1 MQYKR
6 VFRRAQKG
14 RGKGRKKKNN
24 RKAGENMITPQEN
37 NKVGE
42 NRVENLERKMSQREK
57 QRIDKSVIT
66 GMH

>member
-1 MQYKR
+1 
-6 VFRRAQKG
+6 
-14 RGKGRKKKNN
+14 
-24 RKAGENMITPQEN
+24 MITPQEN